1 MRQDNRIYMN
11 GAIVAP
17 EWAHARIRKVLPH
30 SYDVKS
36 WTPEALTVQLKG
48 ILTLSR
54 AETTIEGGHLLVH
67 GDLAGLKACRRVV
80 QEEAA
85 RAAYRE
91 DREATGVRL

>member
-1 MRQDNRIYMN
+1 MTQDSRIYMH

-17 EWAHARIRKVLPH
+17 EWSHARIRKVLPH

-54 AETTIEGGHLLVH
+54 AETAIEGGLLMVH
-67 GDLAGLKACRRVV
+67 CDLAELKACRRVV
-80 QEEAA
+80 REEAA

-91 DREATGVRL
+91 ERRARHE